1 MTVLRRVLGEK
12 MYQALLAVLLLAAL
26 LYQDETGIL
35 PELQVPETIPES
47 MAEVRVTRVVDGD
60 TFEIEGGE
68 RVRLI
73 GVDTPESV
81 KPNTPV
87 ECYAR
92 ESSEYLKGLIEG
104 KAVRL
109 ERDRT
114 DRDRYA
120 RLLRYAY
127 LNNTFINERIVL
139 EGYAESISY
148 QPDTRLQGRLD
159 EAERQAKMEQKGRWA
174 AGACSE

>member
-1 MTVLRRVLGEK
+1 MIALRHILGKK
-12 MYQALLAVLLLAAL
+12 MYQVLLTGLLFVAL
-26 LYQDETGIL
+26 WYQGETGTLWEWHI
-35 PELQVPETIPES
+35 PDTIS
-47 MAEVRVTRVVDGD
+47 TSTVEVRVTRVIDGD

-73 GVDTPESV
+73 GIDTPESV

-87 ECYAR
+87 ECYAV
-92 ESSEYLKGLIEG
+92 ESREYLKTLIEG

-127 LNNTFINERIVL
+127 LGDVFINEFIVR
-139 EGYAESISY
+139 EGYAESVSY
-148 QPDTRLQGRLD
+148 RPDTAHQAILD
-159 EAERQAKMEQKGRWA
+159 EAERQAKAELRGRW
-174 AGACSE
+174 GIGVCP